1 MNEGPRVSTMAI
13 SNGNKRGASL
23 ILEITLGF
31 VLILLVVLLVASLFP
46 GSYQGSLQ
54 AARMN
59 YATQLARQV
68 LERQKRAEPADA
80 VGNQTVEASMSV
92 QGRPV
97 VCSFSYRVDLES
109 VPKTL
114 PVLWKVTV
122 QWEHTGLNKELILVG
137 SSAVR

>member
-1 MNEGPRVSTMAI
+1 MLTVETMRQ
-13 SNGNKRGASL
+13 GTGLNKRGASL

-31 VLILLVVLLVASLFP
+31 VLILLVVLMVASLFP

-68 LERQKRAEPADA
+68 LERQKRAQPADV

-97 VCSFSYRVDLES
+97 MCRFSYRVDLES